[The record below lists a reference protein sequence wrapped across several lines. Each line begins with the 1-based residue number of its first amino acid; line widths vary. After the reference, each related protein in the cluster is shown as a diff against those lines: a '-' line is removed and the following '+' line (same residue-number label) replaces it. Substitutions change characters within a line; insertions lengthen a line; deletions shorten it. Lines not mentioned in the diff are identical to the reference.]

1 MAKIIQEPSRTF
13 GEYLLIPNLTTKD
26 CIVANVDLKTPL
38 VRFKKGEEPAISLN
52 IPMISAIMQSV
63 SDDKMAVALAK
74 NGGMSFI
81 YGSQTIEEQAEMVRK
96 VKKYKAGF
104 VISDSNLTPDNTLE
118 DVLNLLNRT
127 GHSTMAVT
135 ADGTP
140 NGKLLGI
147 VTARDYRTSRDEL
160 TKKVAEFMTPYER
173 LIVGKEGTTLKAA
186 NDIIWEHKL
195 NSLPIIDKEGNLQY
209 LVFRKDYAEDKEN
222 SRALLDS
229 EKR

>member
-160 TKKVAEFMTPYER
+160 TKKVAEFMTPY
-173 LIVGKEGTTLKAA
+173 
-186 NDIIWEHKL
+186 
-195 NSLPIIDKEGNLQY
+195 
-209 LVFRKDYAEDKEN
+209 
-222 SRALLDS
+222 
-229 EKR
+229 

>member
-104 VISDSNLTPDNTLE
+104 VSVIQ
-118 DVLNLLNRT
+118 
-127 GHSTMAVT
+127 
-135 ADGTP
+135 
-140 NGKLLGI
+140 I
-147 VTARDYRTSRDEL
+147 
-160 TKKVAEFMTPYER
+160 
-173 LIVGKEGTTLKAA
+173 
-186 NDIIWEHKL
+186 
-195 NSLPIIDKEGNLQY
+195 
-209 LVFRKDYAEDKEN
+209 
-222 SRALLDS
+222 
-229 EKR
+229 

>member
-38 VRFKKGEEPAISLN
+38 VRFKKGKEPAISLN

-140 NGKLLGI
+140 NGKL
-147 VTARDYRTSRDEL
+147 
-160 TKKVAEFMTPYER
+160 
-173 LIVGKEGTTLKAA
+173 
-186 NDIIWEHKL
+186 
-195 NSLPIIDKEGNLQY
+195 
-209 LVFRKDYAEDKEN
+209 
-222 SRALLDS
+222 
-229 EKR
+229 

>member
-26 CIVANVDLKTPL
+26 CVVENVNLKTPL

-104 VISDSNLTPDNTLE
+104 VISDSNLTPDNTLKE
-118 DVLNLLNRT
+118 VLTLLNRT

-160 TKKVAEFMTPYER
+160 TKKVADFMTPFER
-173 LIVGKEGTTLKAA
+173 LIVGKEGTSLKEA
-186 NDIIWEHKL
+186 NDLIWEHKL

-209 LVFRKDYAEDKEN
+209 LVFRKDYAEIG
-222 SRALLDS
+222 RAHV
-229 EKR
+229 

>member
-140 NGKLLGI
+140 NGKLLCI
-147 VTARDYRTSRDEL
+147 VTARDYRTSRD
-160 TKKVAEFMTPYER
+160 
-173 LIVGKEGTTLKAA
+173 
-186 NDIIWEHKL
+186 
-195 NSLPIIDKEGNLQY
+195 
-209 LVFRKDYAEDKEN
+209 
-222 SRALLDS
+222 
-229 EKR
+229 

>member
-1 MAKIIQEPSRTF
+1 
-13 GEYLLIPNLTTKD
+13 
-26 CIVANVDLKTPL
+26 
-38 VRFKKGEEPAISLN
+38 
-52 IPMISAIMQSV
+52 
-63 SDDKMAVALAK
+63 
-74 NGGMSFI
+74 
-81 YGSQTIEEQAEMVRK
+81 
-96 VKKYKAGF
+96 
-104 VISDSNLTPDNTLE
+104 
-118 DVLNLLNRT
+118 
-127 GHSTMAVT
+127 MAVT

-229 EKR
+229 EKRYMVGAGINSRDYAERVPALVEAGVDAVCIDSSEGFSEWQYDTIKWVRDTYGDSVKIGAGNVVDREGFRYLADAGADFIKVGIGGGFNLYHS